1 MFDLKPLM
9 ESLQRVE
16 ALLQSIPG
24 SLIIV
29 NGETGLILGIDD
41 RKAGFVSQS
50 NVKPAGEPLN
60 LANIIKTERTP
71 QELLTY
77 MRGRPALEPEFVEVI
92 RKDGS
97 TVTGIMVWSEMTTPR
112 PEQEKPLLVML
123 IPGST
128 ENFPRLS

>member
-1 MFDLKPLM
+1 MFNLKPLM

-16 ALLQSIPG
+16 ALLQSIPS

-50 NVKPAGEPLN
+50 NVKTAGEPLN

-97 TVTGIMVWSEMTTPR
+97 TVTGIMVWSEMTTPS